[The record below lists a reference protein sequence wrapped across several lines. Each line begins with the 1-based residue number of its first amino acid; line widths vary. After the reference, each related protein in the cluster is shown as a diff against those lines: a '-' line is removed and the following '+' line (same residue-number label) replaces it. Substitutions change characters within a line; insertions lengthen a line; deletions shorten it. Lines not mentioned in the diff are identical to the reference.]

1 MSSVFRVCDTN
12 NSVPP
17 LEFFSKVVRA
27 LANKYS
33 FMFLEDTRTVDEL
46 GISGVDFVTKALSQ
60 KYRRVVH
67 KLNAVSRLN
76 GKRSAIETENLTGG
90 QSRGGRKRR
99 KVYGVDLA
107 KFYPTAEIVTEENL
121 IGHHRVRPGGE
132 GGHLR
137 QEPAGR
143 PEAAQQQSKWHGPAL
158 RCARLLPG
166 PASLSAPL

>member
-67 KLNAVSRLN
+67 KLNAELQPS
-76 GKRSAIETENLTGG
+76 GKRSDKETYC
-90 QSRGGRKRR
+90 R
-99 KVYGVDLA
+99 
-107 KFYPTAEIVTEENL
+107 I
-121 IGHHRVRPGGE
+121 
-132 GGHLR
+132 
-137 QEPAGR
+137 
-143 PEAAQQQSKWHGPAL
+143 
-158 RCARLLPG
+158 
-166 PASLSAPL
+166 